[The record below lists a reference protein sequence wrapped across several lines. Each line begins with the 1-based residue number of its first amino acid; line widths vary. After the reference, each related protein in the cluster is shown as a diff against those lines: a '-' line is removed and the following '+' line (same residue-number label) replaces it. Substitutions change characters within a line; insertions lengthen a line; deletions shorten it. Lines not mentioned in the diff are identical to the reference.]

1 MTKCRSVLTRLAELP
16 LAVGIGI
23 ILILQLVV
31 APSITEGMR
40 VEPEIRLDQY
50 GVDVNLYHRVP
61 RVIRR
66 GETLASIMLDEGVH
80 ATRIQQAAAGAAGVM
95 DLRRMRSGDPIF
107 IYSGNSRQN
116 PPEVFVY
123 KPSPE
128 KYVTLDFRDSVSVY
142 VGYLPVKK
150 VRRMVSVTVQ
160 SDMYSSLSR
169 VESPGAMSMELVRL
183 FGWRVSFQHLQ
194 AGDQL
199 SVVYEDLI
207 VDSMVVDLKVV
218 AARIKHR
225 GHDHFAFRYVQEG
238 EEDYFDE
245 QGRSVRG
252 QFLRAPVDYTRISS
266 RYSLRRFHPVQ
277 RRYKAHLG
285 TDFAAPRDTPVYSTA
300 EGAVTRAAYGKNNG
314 RYVRIRHGE
323 TYQTAYLHLSR
334 IASDIRPGTRVQQ
347 GQVIG
352 YVGSTGLATGPHVCY
367 RFWIDGV
374 QVDPLRLTFSAVE
387 ALPESELPRFHAMR
401 DSLKQA
407 LMFAPPQRPG
417 HL

>member
-1 MTKCRSVLTRLAELP
+1 MTECRSILTRLAELP
-16 LAVGIGI
+16 LAVGVGSV
-23 ILILQLVV
+23 LILQLVL

-40 VEPEIRLDQY
+40 VEPEIRMDQY
-50 GVDVNLYHRVP
+50 GVDANLYHREH

-66 GETLASIMLDEGVH
+66 GETLASILLDEGVDPAQAH
-80 ATRIQQAAAGAAGVM
+80 QATTGAAGVM

-107 IYSGNSRQN
+107 VYSENAGLQ
-116 PPEVFVY
+116 PEVFVY

-128 KYVTLDFRDSVSVY
+128 KYVTFDFRDSVSVFA
-142 VGYLPVKK
+142 GYLPI
-150 VRRMVSVTVQ
+150 VRVQRTVTATIQ

-169 VESPGAMSMELVRL
+169 VESPSAMTLQLVRL
-183 FGWRVSFQHLQ
+183 FGWRISFQHLQ

-199 SVVYEDLI
+199 SVVYEDLV
-207 VDSMVVDLKVV
+207 VDSVAVDVKVV
-218 AARIKHR
+218 AARIEHR
-225 GHDHFAFRYVQEG
+225 GHDFFAFRYVQAG
-238 EEDYFDE
+238 KEDYFDE
-245 QGRSVRG
+245 QGGSVRG

-285 TDFAAPRDTPVYSTA
+285 TDFAAPTGTPVYSTA
-300 EGAVTRAAYGKNNG
+300 EGVVSHVAYGNNNG

-334 IASDIRPGTRVQQ
+334 FASGMRPGTRVQQ

-367 RFWIDGV
+367 RFWMDGV
-374 QVDPLRLTFSAVE
+374 QIDPLQLTFSAIDE
-387 ALPESELPRFHAMR
+387 LPESELPRFHAVR

-407 LMFAPPQRPG
+407 LAFARP
-417 HL
+417 LM